1 MNTVTF
7 GTHRSYDDL
16 QLLLTGKTI
25 GTPAPKVEQID
36 LPGSDGVLDLTEFFD
51 GTKYE
56 NRKLSFDFAS
66 KVHRSLLLQQFTMIQ
81 NLLHGRKMDIYLS
94 DDPDWYYTG
103 RIHVNEWQ
111 ADKNIGRF
119 TIDCDCEPFKH
130 RHSAQAVRLCGKNL
144 LNLNTGVTTKPQF
157 WTKTAT
163 GYTFDRGT
171 ATGNGNIYFEIPVE
185 KGKTYSFSALG
196 TTYTGTAPTLYVY
209 NNMTE
214 KTVISRTY
222 TTLSLSFVAPESTV
236 YAFTLIVNTTTQT
249 STFTNIMVTEGNTA
263 TAYEAFDAT
272 VQTVTATFANTNRPA
287 VPTIYVTSA
296 MTVEN
301 GNYLAELSPGDNV
314 LPDFAFFA
322 GDNTL
327 TFKGNGS
334 ALVKW
339 KEGAL

>member
-7 GTHRSYDDL
+7 GTHRSYEDL
-16 QLLLTGKTI
+16 HLILSSKTI
-25 GTPAPKVEQID
+25 GTAPPKVETVD
-36 LPGSDGVLDLTEFFD
+36 LPGGDGVLDLTEFFD
-51 GTKYE
+51 GTKYA
-56 NRKLSFDFAS
+56 NRQLSFDFS
-66 KVHRSLLLQQFTMIQ
+66 TMVHPSQFMQQFTTVQ
-81 NLLHGRKMDIYLS
+81 NLLHGRKMNIFLS
-94 DDPDWYYTG
+94 DDPGWYYTG
-103 RIHVNEWQ
+103 RISVNEWK
-111 ADKNIGRF
+111 ADRNIGRF
-119 TIDCDCEPFKH
+119 TVDCDCAPYKH
-130 RHSAQAVRLCGKNL
+130 RETAQAVYLCGKNL
-144 LNLNTGVTTKPQF
+144 LNLDAAVITRPQF
-157 WTKTAT
+157 WTKTTT
-163 GYTFDRGT
+163 GYTFERGT

-196 TTYTGTAPTLYVY
+196 TTHTGTAPTLYVY

-236 YAFTLIVNTTTQT
+236 YAFTLIVNTTTHDAN
-249 STFTNIMVTEGNTA
+249 FTNVMVTEGSSA
-263 TAYEAFDAT
+263 TYVPYDKT
-272 VQTVTATFANTNRPA
+272 TQTVTATFANANRPA
-287 VPTIYVTSA
+287 VPTIYASSA

-301 GNYLAELSPGDNV
+301 GNFLAELSPGDNT

-339 KEGAL
+339 REGAL

>member
-16 QLLLTGKTI
+16 QILLTGKTI
-25 GTPAPKVEQID
+25 GTPAPKVETID

-51 GTKYE
+51 GTKYA
-56 NRKLSFDFAS
+56 NRQLSFEFAT
-66 KVHRSLLLQQFTMIQ
+66 KVHRSLFLQQFTMIQ
-81 NLLHGRKMDIYLS
+81 NLLHGKKMDIYLS
-94 DDPDWYYTG
+94 DDPEWYYTG
-103 RIHVNEWQ
+103 RVHVNEWK
-111 ADKNIGRF
+111 ADKSVGRF

-130 RHSAQAVRLCGKNL
+130 RHTAQAVRLCGKNL
-144 LNLNTGVTTKPQF
+144 LSLDAAVITRPAY
-157 WTKTAT
+157 WTKTTT

-196 TTYTGTAPTLYVY
+196 TTHTGTAPTLYVY

-214 KTVISRTY
+214 KKVISRTY
-222 TTLSLSFVAPESTV
+222 NTTLSLSFVAPESTV

-249 STFTNIMVTEGNTA
+249 ANFTNVMVEEGTA
-263 TAYEAFDAT
+263 SAYEAFDKT
-272 VQTVTATFANTNRPA
+272 VQTVTATFANTNRAA
-287 VPTIYVTSA
+287 VPTIYVASA

-301 GNYLAELSPGDNV
+301 GNFLADLSPGDNT
-314 LPDFAFFA
+314 LPDFAFFT

-339 KEGAL
+339 TEGSL

>member
-16 QLLLTGKTI
+16 HLILSSKTI
-25 GTPAPKVEQID
+25 GTAPPKVETID
-36 LPGSDGVLDLTEFFD
+36 LPGGDGALDLTEFFD
-51 GTKYE
+51 GIKYA
-56 NRKLSFDFAS
+56 NRQLSFDFS
-66 KVHRSLLLQQFTMIQ
+66 TMVHPSQFMQQFTTVQ
-81 NLLHGRKMDIYLS
+81 NLLHGRKMDIFLS
-94 DDPDWYYTG
+94 DDPGWYYTG
-103 RIHVNEWQ
+103 RLSVNEWK
-111 ADKNIGRF
+111 ADRNIGRF
-119 TIDCDCEPFKH
+119 TVDCNCEPFKH
-130 RHSAQAVRLCGKNL
+130 RESAQAVYLCGKNL
-144 LNLNTGVTTKPQF
+144 LNLDAAVITRPQF
-157 WTKTAT
+157 WTKTTT
-163 GYTFDRGT
+163 GYTFERGT

-196 TTYTGTAPTLYVY
+196 TTYTGTSPALYVY

-222 TTLSLSFVAPESTV
+222 TTLSLSFVAPESTI

-249 STFTNIMVTEGNTA
+249 ANFTNITVTEGSSA
-263 TAYEAFDAT
+263 TYVPYDT
-272 VQTVTATFANTNRPA
+272 TTQTVTATFANTNRPA
-287 VPTIYVTSA
+287 VPTIYVSSA

-301 GNYLAELSPGDNV
+301 GNFLADLSPGDNT

>member
-7 GTHRSYDDL
+7 GTHRSYEDL

-51 GTKYE
+51 SIKYA
-56 NRKLSFDFAS
+56 NRQLSFDFAS

-81 NLLHGRKMDIYLS
+81 NLLHGRKMDIRLS

-103 RIHVNEWQ
+103 RVNVKDWQ
-111 ADKNIGRF
+111 ADKSIGRF
-119 TIDCDCEPFKH
+119 TIDCDCEPYKH
-130 RHSAQAVRLCGKNL
+130 RDSAQTVYLCGKNL
-144 LNLNTGVTTKPQF
+144 LNLGAAVITRPQF
-157 WTKTAT
+157 WTKTTT

-196 TTYTGTAPTLYVY
+196 TTYTGTSPTLYVY
-209 NNMTE
+209 NNMTD

-222 TTLSLSFVAPESTV
+222 TTLSLSFVAPESTI

-249 STFTNIMVTEGNTA
+249 ANFTNIIVTEGSSA
-263 TAYEAFDAT
+263 TYVPYDTTE
-272 VQTVTATFANTNRPA
+272 QTVTATFANTNRPA
-287 VPTIYVTSA
+287 VPTIFVTSA

-301 GNYLAELSPGDNV
+301 GNFLAELSPGDNT
-314 LPDFAFFA
+314 LPDFAFFS

-339 KEGAL
+339 REGAL